1 MKTFYRVL
9 ISIYLVFC
17 YATVAYCDS
26 LVLSDELEFLREIDK
41 AYLIAELD
49 FKDIEITQA
58 DFRLIQPAS
67 NSANR
72 WILAGAIEKNS
83 SALAI
88 SYAFVVIGKNG
99 QLTSTSRKQIDL
111 SRPFFNSRPTDDLK
125 NVLQQQQ
132 QVLKSFEVQKS
143 AQAENVERLQ
153 NDADNLANVGRI
165 VELEDNVSR
174 VQADTARFMR
184 IKELLIRDIE
194 NMRVAESPR
203 NFQKRLSDLSTQLS
217 EITAAGKTAQA
228 GEPGRRA
235 NAQTELEEKLALIE
249 TTRNEHID
257 LLQNDLA
264 KVRRERELLEKSIKV
279 GH

>member
-1 MKTFYRVL
+1 M
-9 ISIYLVFC
+9 
-17 YATVAYCDS
+17 
-26 LVLSDELEFLREIDK
+26 
-41 AYLIAELD
+41 
-49 FKDIEITQA
+49 
-58 DFRLIQPAS
+58 
-67 NSANR
+67 
-72 WILAGAIEKNS
+72 
-83 SALAI
+83 
-88 SYAFVVIGKNG
+88 
-99 QLTSTSRKQIDL
+99 
-111 SRPFFNSRPTDDLK
+111 
-125 NVLQQQQ
+125 
-132 QVLKSFEVQKS
+132 
-143 AQAENVERLQ
+143 
-153 NDADNLANVGRI
+153 GRI